1 MLLEQSV
8 TDMSKTVTSPITLSN
23 IDFFFLLTKHQTI
36 LGYLTGVTKSD
47 LSILEG
53 CLCVCLSAKS
63 SWWLEKR
70 SRRTFFLTVNYYLPA
85 MSHCTV
91 DFVSPFVMSMKKS
104 AGLLK
109 GSI

>member
-1 MLLEQSV
+1 MVGEAKLGGWR
-8 TDMSKTVTSPITLSN
+8 TV
-23 IDFFFLLTKHQTI
+23 
-36 LGYLTGVTKSD
+36 
-47 LSILEG
+47 
-53 CLCVCLSAKS
+53 
-63 SWWLEKR
+63 
-70 SRRTFFLTVNYYLPA
+70 FFLTVNYYLPA

>member
-1 MLLEQSV
+1 M
-8 TDMSKTVTSPITLSN
+8 
-23 IDFFFLLTKHQTI
+23 

-70 SRRTFFLTVNYYLPA
+70 SLVVGEQFFFLTVNYYLPA